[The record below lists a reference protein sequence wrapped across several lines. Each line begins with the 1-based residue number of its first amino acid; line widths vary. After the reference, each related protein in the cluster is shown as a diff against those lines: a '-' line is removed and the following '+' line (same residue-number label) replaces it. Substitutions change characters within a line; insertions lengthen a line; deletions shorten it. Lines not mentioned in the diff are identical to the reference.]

1 MLRIFSFIYFFF
13 QKAKKEDKSDSGLYG
28 NMTDFHVELYI
39 TCNDLMIILGP
50 AHVVILTRDSGIHLY
65 SLDKGQQ
72 YLT

>member
-1 MLRIFSFIYFFF
+1 
-13 QKAKKEDKSDSGLYG
+13 
-28 NMTDFHVELYI
+28 MTDFHVELYI

-50 AHVVILTRDSGIHLY
+50 AHVIILTRDSGIHLY